1 VTPTPGARRGQST
14 VIVSGITS
22 VGSHAAAEFFTS
34 AQELRKMKERFQ
46 AEGIRGFPPA
56 YQVVVR
62 CKSSDTLLLSAEYEA
77 HATIRK

>member
-1 VTPTPGARRGQST
+1 
-14 VIVSGITS
+14 
-22 VGSHAAAEFFTS
+22 
-34 AQELRKMKERFQ
+34 MKERFQ